1 MTRKTM
7 QKKLIQYGVGLAAAV
22 APLAAFAQFT
32 GQTLPSTPATDLNF
46 FINVV
51 CGVAGWLFIFLVVL
65 AIIFVVLAAFNY
77 LTSGGDPEKVKTA
90 SNQLIYAAVAIAVG
104 LFAKALPLLV
114 GSLVGSTATQLTQ
127 C

>member
-7 QKKLIQYGVGLAAAV
+7 QKKLVQYGLGLVSAF
-22 APLAAFAQFT
+22 APVAAFAQFA
-32 GQTLPSTPATDLNF
+32 GQTLPSPPVTDLAT
-46 FINVV
+46 FINII
-51 CGVAGWLFIFLVVL
+51 CGIAGWLFIFLVVM

-104 LFAKALPLLV
+104 LFAKALPLIV
-114 GSLVGSTATQLTQ
+114 GSLLGSTASQLTQ